1 MARRKN
7 TDEVHEILRS
17 NLQDEIEQGISPLRD
32 ALFPKVPR
40 GMKELSQKEY
50 INYIYDNW
58 ATQEFRVGL
67 LKDLGPRHFS
77 SMIKTLEKAKGQP
90 PVEEPL
96 VEEPVMEGLP
106 AEGVPPVE
114 GMPPEMAVPAVAG
127 MPGMEGMP
135 PPEMPGMPV
144 EGAPPVAPPVGV

>member
-17 NLQDEIEQGISPLRD
+17 NIQDEIEQGITPLRD

-50 INYIYDNW
+50 IEYVYDNW

-77 SMIKTLEKAKGQP
+77 SMIQTLEKAKGQP

-96 VEEPVMEGLP
+96 VEEPAMESLP
-106 AEGVPPVE
+106 AEGVPPV
-114 GMPPEMAVPAVAG
+114 PEIAVPAVAG

-135 PPEMPGMPV
+135 PPEMPGIPM
-144 EGAPPVAPPVGV
+144 EGAPPAGVQ

>member
-17 NLQDEIEQGISPLRD
+17 NIQDEIEQGIVPLRD

-50 INYIYDNW
+50 IEYVYDNW

-77 SMIKTLEKAKGQP
+77 SMIQTLEKAKGQP
-90 PVEEPL
+90 PVEEPA
-96 VEEPVMEGLP
+96 MESLP
-106 AEGVPPVE
+106 AEGVPPAPE
-114 GMPPEMAVPAVAG
+114 MPPEMAVPPVAG

-135 PPEMPGMPV
+135 PPEMPGIPV
-144 EGAPPVAPPVGV
+144 EGAPPAGVQ

>member
-17 NLQDEIEQGISPLRD
+17 NIQDEIEQGIVPLRD

-50 INYIYDNW
+50 IEYVYDNW

-77 SMIKTLEKAKGQP
+77 SMIQTLEKAKGQP
-90 PVEEPL
+90 PVDPVIPEPA
-96 VEEPVMEGLP
+96 MEGLP

-114 GMPPEMAVPAVAG
+114 GMPPEMAMPPMEG

-135 PPEMPGMPV
+135 PPEMPGIPV
-144 EGAPPVAPPVGV
+144 EGAPPAGVQ